1 MTWGIWYCHVSIQR
15 IRSEQGAGM
24 LTKRRTRNGERGT
37 GNGER
42 GTNTENVK
50 MKNARTKLNFHPNP
64 ISNFISSSLF
74 CSHFL
79 FFHSPCSI
87 SAPHSPPRG
96 LKLC

>member
-42 GTNTENVK
+42 GTGNKHGERENEK
-50 MKNARTKLNFHPNP
+50 CEDKT
-64 ISNFISSSLF
+64 
-74 CSHFL
+74 
-79 FFHSPCSI
+79 
-87 SAPHSPPRG
+87 
-96 LKLC
+96 